1 MAKIGL
7 SFSRCVRDIVEGTV
21 DIKDVMVIIARTDF
35 NPTIETEWNNIWA
48 GYSGVAYSHSD
59 AEWYGMEH
67 DTVKAVVLELY
78 NNGLLHQPRKF
89 GGYPQRR
96 PEYWLETVLVDSDLE
111 TNPAV
116 KKAWDTFQMLAGLT
130 SITLDKDYT

>member
-1 MAKIGL
+1 
-7 SFSRCVRDIVEGTV
+7 
-21 DIKDVMVIIARTDF
+21 
-35 NPTIETEWNNIWA
+35 
-48 GYSGVAYSHSD
+48 
-59 AEWYGMEH
+59 MEH

-116 KKAWDTFQMLAGLT
+116 KKAYEHFMLICELT
-130 SITLDKDYT
+130 KEKNEKVS